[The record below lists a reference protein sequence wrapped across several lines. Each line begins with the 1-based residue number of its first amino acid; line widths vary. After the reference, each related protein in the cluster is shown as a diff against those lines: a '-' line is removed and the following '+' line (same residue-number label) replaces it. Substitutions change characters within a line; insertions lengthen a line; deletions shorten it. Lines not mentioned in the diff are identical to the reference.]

1 MAPLPP
7 GLSSG
12 IPHPFVQ
19 VYRVLSKHCLFSLL
33 LTFVLAGCGQVIT
46 LTPTPTP
53 EPTPTVEIAALATL
67 PPTATPAPYTPE
79 PTATPTVTP
88 TPIFYT
94 IRPGDSLLGV
104 AQDYGVTVAAIQ
116 DANGILDP
124 RTLQIGQ
131 QLVIP
136 LPEDEAEEAANA
148 TSTPTPLPIAVQNV
162 HFSETTI
169 GGLWVLGEV
178 QNSSGQ
184 PLEQVRVG
192 VALLDQAGGE
202 IARTTGLV
210 ALDLLDVD
218 DLAPFALLF
227 GSAPGDFERYL
238 TFPVSAVPAHVGSY
252 YRDLVVENVASEG
265 ERYAAYTVTGTV
277 RNIGPEDAVSVQVVL
292 TAYDPLDRVVAMRKV
307 PPEHNVISP
316 GGSTT
321 FSIVLAPVGGPVT
334 RIAAEAQ
341 GRRRGATP

>member
-1 MAPLPP
+1 
-7 GLSSG
+7 
-12 IPHPFVQ
+12 
-19 VYRVLSKHCLFSLL
+19 
-33 LTFVLAGCGQVIT
+33 
-46 LTPTPTP
+46 
-53 EPTPTVEIAALATL
+53 
-67 PPTATPAPYTPE
+67 
-79 PTATPTVTP
+79 TVTP

-94 IRPGDSLLGV
+94 IKPGDSLLGV
-104 AQDYGVTVAAIQ
+104 AQRYGVTVAAIQ

-136 LPEDEAEEAANA
+136 LPEDEEDDPANA
-148 TSTPTPLPIAVQNV
+148 TPTPTALPITVQNV
-162 HFSETTI
+162 HFSETAI

-192 VALLDQAGGE
+192 VALLDKSDGE
-202 IARTTGLV
+202 IARASGMV
-210 ALDLLDVD
+210 ALDLLEVNDV
-218 DLAPFALLF
+218 APFALLF
-227 GSAPGDFERYL
+227 GSAPGNFDHYI
-238 TFPVSAVPAHVGSY
+238 TFPLNAVPAYVGSY
-252 YRDLVVENVASEG
+252 YRDLVVENVESEG

-277 RNIGPEDAVSVQVVL
+277 RNVGPEDAVSVQVIL

-307 PPEHNVISP
+307 PPEHNVVSP

-334 RIAAEAQ
+334 RIAAVAQ
-341 GRRRGATP
+341 GRRRSATNP

>member
-1 MAPLPP
+1 MVILERYCQFF
-7 GLSSG
+7 LS
-12 IPHPFVQ
+12 FAAV
-19 VYRVLSKHCLFSLL
+19 LL
-33 LTFVLAGCGQVIT
+33 LAACGQVIT

-53 EPTPTVEIAALATL
+53 APTPTLAIAALATL

-88 TPIFYT
+88 TPIFHT
-94 IRPGDSLLGV
+94 IKPGDSLLAV
-104 AQDYGVTVAAIQ
+104 AREYGVTVAAIQ

-136 LPEDEAEEAANA
+136 LPEDEEENPANA
-148 TSTPTPLPIAVQNV
+148 TPTPTPLPVTVQNV

-178 QNSSGQ
+178 RNSSGQ

-192 VALLDQAGGE
+192 VALLDKSDAE
-202 IARTTGLV
+202 LARASGLV
-210 ALDLLDVD
+210 ALDLLEADDV
-218 DLAPFALLF
+218 APFALLF
-227 GSAPGDFERYL
+227 GGAPGAFDRYL
-238 TFPVSAVPAHVGSY
+238 AFPLSAVPAHVGGY

-265 ERYAAYTVTGTV
+265 ERYAAYTVSGSV
-277 RNIGPEDAVSVQVVL
+277 RNIGPEDAVSVQVIL

-307 PPEHNVISP
+307 PPEHNVVSP

-321 FSIVLAPVGGPVT
+321 FAIVLAPVGGPVA
-334 RIAAEAQ
+334 RIAAVAQ
-341 GRRRGATP
+341 GRRRSASNP

>member
-1 MAPLPP
+1 MSL
-7 GLSSG
+7 
-12 IPHPFVQ
+12 IRRHWQ
-19 VYRVLSKHCLFSLL
+19 LL
-33 LTFVLAGCGQVIT
+33 LPLTVVLFLAACGQVIT

-53 EPTPTVEIAALATL
+53 QPTPTVEIVALATL

-94 IRPGDSLLGV
+94 IKPGDSLLGV
-104 AQDYGVTVAAIQ
+104 AQEYGVTVAAIQ

-136 LPEDEAEEAANA
+136 LPEDEEESLVNA
-148 TSTPTPLPIAVQNV
+148 TPTPTPLPVTIQNV

-184 PLEQVRVG
+184 PLEQVRVA
-192 VALLDQAGGE
+192 VALLDKSDVE
-202 IARTTGLV
+202 IARASGMV
-210 ALDLLDVD
+210 ALDLLGVNEV
-218 DLAPFALLF
+218 APFALLF
-227 GSAPGDFERYL
+227 GNAPGDFDRYL
-238 TFPVSAVPAHVGSY
+238 PFPLSALPAHVGGY
-252 YRDLVVENVASEG
+252 YRDLVVENVESEG

-277 RNIGPEDAVSVQVVL
+277 RNVGPEDAVSVQVIL

-307 PPEHNVISP
+307 PPEHNVVSP

-321 FSIVLAPVGGPVT
+321 FSIVLAPVGGPVA
-334 RIAAEAQ
+334 RIAAVAQ
-341 GRRRGATP
+341 GRRRSAANP

>member
-1 MAPLPP
+1 MYPL
-7 GLSSG
+7 GRFWQIVSFLS
-12 IPHPFVQ
+12 F
-19 VYRVLSKHCLFSLL
+19 LL
-33 LTFVLAGCGQVIT
+33 LAAGCGQVIT
-46 LTPTPTP
+46 LIPTPTP
-53 EPTPTVEIAALATL
+53 APTPTVEIVALATL

-94 IRPGDSLLGV
+94 IKPGDSLLGV
-104 AQDYGVTVAAIQ
+104 AQEYGVTVAAIQ

-136 LPEDEAEEAANA
+136 LPEEEEENLANA
-148 TSTPTPLPIAVQNV
+148 TATPTPLPITVQNV

-178 QNSSGQ
+178 RNSSGQ

-192 VALLDQAGGE
+192 VALLDKSDAE
-202 IARTTGLV
+202 LARASGLV
-210 ALDLLDVD
+210 ALDLLEPEDV
-218 DLAPFALLF
+218 APFALLF
-227 GSAPGDFERYL
+227 GSAPGAFERYL
-238 TFPVSAVPAHVGSY
+238 TFPLSAVPAHVGGY
-252 YRDLVVENVASEG
+252 YRDLVVEDVASEG

-277 RNIGPEDAVSVQVVL
+277 RNTGPEDAVSVQVIL

-307 PPEHNVISP
+307 PPEHNVVAP

-321 FSIVLAPVGGPVT
+321 FNIVLAPVGGPVS
-334 RIAAEAQ
+334 RVSAVAQ
-341 GRRRGATP
+341 GRRRSASNP